1 MDLAPNLMS
10 QNYKNLSK
18 NIDGNLCDLQFN
30 NDFLTMTPKH
40 GQQKKK
46 KKDKLDFMKI
56 FKILCI
62 KEHYQEDKS
71 RASLAA
77 RW

>member
-1 MDLAPNLMS
+1 M
-10 QNYKNLSK
+10 
-18 NIDGNLCDLQFN
+18 GN
-30 NDFLTMTPKH
+30 KRER
-40 GQQKKK
+40 K
-46 KKDKLDFMKI
+46 KKDKLNVIRI

-71 RASLAA
+71 RASLVA